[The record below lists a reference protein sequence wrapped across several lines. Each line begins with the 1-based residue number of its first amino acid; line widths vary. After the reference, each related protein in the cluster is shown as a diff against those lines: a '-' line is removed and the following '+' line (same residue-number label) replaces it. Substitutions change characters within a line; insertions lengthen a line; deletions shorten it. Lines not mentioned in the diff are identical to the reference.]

1 MASNRRNLTLTI
13 EAGKW
18 YPADKLTELI
28 DAARNVESH
37 YLLNSG
43 LRWMMEQTYTPG
55 DMDG

>member
-1 MASNRRNLTLTI
+1 MARKSIVINI
-13 EAGKW
+13 EKGKW